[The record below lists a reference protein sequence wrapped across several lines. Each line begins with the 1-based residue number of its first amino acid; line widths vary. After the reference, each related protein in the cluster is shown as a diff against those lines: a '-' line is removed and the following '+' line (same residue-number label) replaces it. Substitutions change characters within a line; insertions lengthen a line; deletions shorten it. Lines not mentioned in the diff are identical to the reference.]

1 MEEKELQYIKLLVN
15 LLVIAVFIQSIVL
28 LVICMR

>member
-1 MEEKELQYIKLLVN
+1 MDEKEFQYIKLLVN
-15 LLVIAVFIQSIVL
+15 LLVVAVFIQSIVL

>member
-1 MEEKELQYIKLLVN
+1 MDEKELQHIKRLVN
-15 LLVIAVFIQSIVL
+15 LLVIAVFIQSIVV